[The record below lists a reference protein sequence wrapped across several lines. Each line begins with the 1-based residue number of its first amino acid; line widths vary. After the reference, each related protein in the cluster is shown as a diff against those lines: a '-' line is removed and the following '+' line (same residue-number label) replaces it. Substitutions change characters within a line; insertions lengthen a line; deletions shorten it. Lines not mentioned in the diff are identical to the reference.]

1 MHQDDFVGNFTKTGC
16 SFCLFIAWTPIKLMY
31 FTTKSTFMD
40 IHNSTLKQ
48 TISKLLLS
56 RYTSRWVIL
65 IIDLLLST
73 ISFVIAYL
81 IMADT
86 YAKEIEQLPLFSKL
100 IIWNLLLCTL
110 VYMLLK
116 IHQGVIR
123 YSSYHEIGRIIA
135 AVFITNFIS
144 WIFIPWLYP
153 NHSTTFLM
161 SLLVKNGMLTFF
173 SLIIFRYSIVRIYQY
188 VTNSWHINTRSSA
201 LMYGIDTNS
210 VGLANMLNNN
220 ILSTYRIVGFITS
233 DPSTSNQRIMNLPV
247 FYVQDGILAKLVHT
261 YQIKA
266 LTFPTQDALLGEKNN
281 LVESCIHLNIKILL
295 ARSPK
300 AWSACDTSDKLNK
313 KNINSIRPIQIE
325 DLLGR
330 EEIQINLKV
339 IEQEVNDKV
348 ILITGAAGSIGSELV
363 RQIATFKPQTIL
375 LFDIAETPLYQ
386 IETYMLEHYP
396 HISVEA
402 IIGDVRHTERLE
414 MVFQLYHPQIIYH
427 AAAYKHVPMMEHHP
441 SEAIITNVLGTRNV
455 ANYALKY
462 EAEKFIM
469 ISTDKAV
476 NPTNVMGAS
485 KRIAEIYV
493 QSLAKYIQTKSC
505 STQFIT
511 TRFGNVLGSN
521 GSVIPRFKEQIEQG
535 GPITVTDRNII
546 RYFMTIPE
554 ACRLVLEASVNGEN
568 GEIYI
573 FDMGDPVK
581 IDDLARNMI
590 RLAGLEPG
598 KDIQIIYTGLRSGEK
613 LYEELLAQ
621 QEITKPTSH
630 PKIMVALVRK
640 YDLRKISKEISELIA
655 LAERIDTLHVVKK
668 MKELVPEFKSMNSI
682 YAQLDHETAE
692 EPSCEVPFSNK

>member
-1 MHQDDFVGNFTKTGC
+1 MHIQ
-16 SFCLFIAWTPIKLMY
+16 
-31 FTTKSTFMD
+31 
-40 IHNSTLKQ
+40 NSALKQ
-48 TISKLLLS
+48 RISKILLS

-65 IIDLLLST
+65 FIDLFLST
-73 ISFVIAYL
+73 VSFAISYWV
-81 IMADT
+81 MATT
-86 YAKEIEQLPLFSKL
+86 YTKEVTQLPVFFEL
-100 IIWNLLLCTL
+100 IIWNLLLSTV
-110 VYMLLK
+110 VYTLLK

-135 AVFITNFIS
+135 AVFITNLIL
-144 WIFIPWLYP
+144 WIFIPLFYP
-153 NHSTTFLM
+153 SYPSILL
-161 SLLVKNGMLTFF
+161 SLLVKNGMLSFF

-188 VTNSWHINTRSSA
+188 VTNSWHINTRASA

-220 ILSTYRIVGFITS
+220 VQSTYRIIGFITS
-233 DPSTSNQRIMNLPV
+233 DPSTSNQRILNLPV
-247 FYVQDGILAKLVHT
+247 FYVRDRVLAKLVHT
-261 YQIKA
+261 YQIQA
-266 LTFPTQDALLGEKNN
+266 VTFPTQDDLLNEKNN

-300 AWSACDTSDKLNK
+300 AWSASDTSDKSNK
-313 KNINSIRPIQIE
+313 INTNSIRPIQIE

-330 EEIQINLKV
+330 EEIQINLPA
-339 IEQEVNDKV
+339 IGQEVKDKV

-363 RQIATFKPQTIL
+363 RQIATFKPRTIL

-386 IETYMLEHYP
+386 IETYMHEHYP
-396 HISVEA
+396 QISIEA
-402 IIGDVRHTERLE
+402 IIGDVRHTERLD

-441 SEAIITNVLGTRNV
+441 SEAIKTNVLGTRNV

-493 QSLAKYIQTKSC
+493 QSLAKYLQTKSC
-505 STQFIT
+505 STHFIT

-573 FDMGDPVK
+573 FDMGEPVK

-590 RLAGLEPG
+590 RLAGLVPD

-621 QEITKPTSH
+621 QEITKPTTH
-630 PKIMVALVRK
+630 PKIMVALVRQ
-640 YDLRKISKEISELIA
+640 YELREVSRGINELVA
-655 LAERIDTLHVVKK
+655 FAERIDTLHVVKK

-682 YAQLDHETAE
+682 YTQLDHELTE
-692 EPSCEVPFSNK
+692 EPSCEVPFSSN

>member
-1 MHQDDFVGNFTKTGC
+1 MHIQ
-16 SFCLFIAWTPIKLMY
+16 
-31 FTTKSTFMD
+31 
-40 IHNSTLKQ
+40 NSALKQ
-48 TISKLLLS
+48 RISKILLS

-65 IIDLLLST
+65 FIDLFLST
-73 ISFVIAYL
+73 VSFAISYWV
-81 IMADT
+81 MATT
-86 YAKEIEQLPLFSKL
+86 YTKEVTQLPVFFKL
-100 IIWNLLLCTL
+100 IIWNLLLSAV
-110 VYMLLK
+110 VYTLLK

-135 AVFITNFIS
+135 AVFITNFIL
-144 WIFIPWLYP
+144 WIFIPLFYP
-153 NHSTTFLM
+153 SYPSILL
-161 SLLVKNGMLTFF
+161 SLLVKNGMLSFF

-188 VTNSWHINTRSSA
+188 VTNSWHINTRASA

-220 ILSTYRIVGFITS
+220 VQSTYRIIGFITS
-233 DPSTSNQRIMNLPV
+233 DPSTSNQRILNLPV
-247 FYVQDGILAKLVHT
+247 FYVRDRVLAKLVHT
-261 YQIKA
+261 YQIQA
-266 LTFPTQDALLGEKNN
+266 VTFPTQDDLLNEKNN

-300 AWSACDTSDKLNK
+300 AWSASDTSDKSNK
-313 KNINSIRPIQIE
+313 INTNSIRPIQIE

-330 EEIQINLKV
+330 EEIQINLPA
-339 IEQEVNDKV
+339 IGQEVKDKV

-363 RQIATFKPQTIL
+363 RQIATFKPRTIL

-386 IETYMLEHYP
+386 IETYMHEHYP
-396 HISVEA
+396 QISIEA
-402 IIGDVRHTERLE
+402 IIGDVRHTERLD

-441 SEAIITNVLGTRNV
+441 SEAIKTNVLGTRNV

-505 STQFIT
+505 STHFIT

-573 FDMGDPVK
+573 FDMGEPVK

-590 RLAGLEPG
+590 RLAGLVPD

-621 QEITKPTSH
+621 QEITKPTTH
-630 PKIMVALVRK
+630 PKIMVALVRQ
-640 YDLRKISKEISELIA
+640 YELREVSRGINELVA
-655 LAERIDTLHVVKK
+655 FAERIDTLHVVKK

-682 YAQLDHETAE
+682 YTQLDHELTE
-692 EPSCEVPFSNK
+692 EPSCEVPFSSN